1 MERANRSISRG
12 VDKQHLCSNRVTI
25 RQRLRDWKDR
35 VKCCAQGLY
44 ASGYHN
50 CYGSAPY
57 GSLQASVAAGGG
69 RKAAMATAA
78 ATSSLAAVRVFKGN
92 SVLAQFKAR
101 ITARFVEGPVGLLTD
116 TADGQRAAGAAG
128 AEALTATGIEATG
141 EIGERGEAEGVGGMS
156 RVGGADGGRQALVV
170 GGEAGEEQSAAVRMA
185 QAVLLPALGAVSHA
199 FMHSLNRTEVRSTVP
214 RQADVYAWRQA
225 PCALCSA

>member
-1 MERANRSISRG
+1 MSRG

-25 RQRLRDWKDR
+25 RQRLREWKDR
-35 VKCCAQGLY
+35 VKCRAQGLY

-50 CYGSAPY
+50 GYGSAPY

-69 RKAAMATAA
+69 RKAAMATAAAA

-141 EIGERGEAEGVGGMS
+141 EIGERCEAEGVGGMS

-170 GGEAGEEQSAAVRMA
+170 GGETGEEQSAAVRMA

-199 FMHSLNRTEVRSTVP
+199 FMHGLNGTEVRSTVP
-214 RQADVYAWRQA
+214 RRADVYVWRQA